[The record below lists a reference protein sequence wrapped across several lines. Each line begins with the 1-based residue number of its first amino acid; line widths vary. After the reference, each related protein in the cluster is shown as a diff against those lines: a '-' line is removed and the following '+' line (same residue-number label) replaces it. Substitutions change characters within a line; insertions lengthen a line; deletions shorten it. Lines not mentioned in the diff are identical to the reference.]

1 MVLYSRVQLQGTLIG
16 CCTYLGVLPRQTLQ
30 CSAVQCSAV
39 QCSAVQSI
47 CTCLGSCDFSLVF
60 VSGASFLGCFW
71 RLCLMLVL

>member
-39 QCSAVQSI
+39 QCSLSVLVLAVV
-47 CTCLGSCDFSLVF
+47 T
-60 VSGASFLGCFW
+60 FLW
-71 RLCLMLVL
+71 SLCLVPLFWVAFGVSV